1 MKTKIIKTLA
11 YLESNEAT
19 LAEIINDRDNAR
31 EELYLALKSFL
42 LKIHPSATLMLEQ
55 YDFFNIEYKELSLYI
70 SVAVRGHYIISTDET
85 TTEYSNCRNFLAAID
100 KEVQQYFISVAD
112 VQNGALFRA
121 LTCNMY
127 IMILPYGW
135 SASPEKQLY
144 FIADE
149 HYKPYSN
156 EPQTKE
162 YWVNYLSGRYVKVT
176 K

>member
-11 YLESNEAT
+11 YLESNETT

-42 LKIHPSATLMLEQ
+42 LGIHPSATLVLEQ
-55 YDFFNIEYKELSLYI
+55 DDLFNIEYKGLSLYI
-70 SVAVRGHYIISTDET
+70 SVAVRGHYIISTGEV
-85 TTEYSNCRNFLAAID
+85 TTEYSNCRNFLAAVD
-100 KEVQQYFISVAD
+100 KGVQQIPMAD
-112 VQNGALFRA
+112 IQNGALFKS

-135 SASPEKQLY
+135 SDGSKKQLY

-156 EPQTKE
+156 EPQIKE
-162 YWVNYLSGRYVKVT
+162 YWAEYLSGRYVKVT

>member
-1 MKTKIIKTLA
+1 MRTKVCETLA

-19 LAEIINDRDNAR
+19 IAELINDRDDAR
-31 EELYLALKSFL
+31 ETLYEELKSFL
-42 LKIHPSATLMLEQ
+42 LGIHPSATLVLEQ
-55 YDFFNIEYKELSLYI
+55 YDFFNIEYKGLSLYI
-70 SVAVRGHYIISTDET
+70 SVAVRGHYIISIGEV
-85 TTEYSNCRNFLAAID
+85 TTEYSNCRNFLAAVD
-100 KEVQQYFISVAD
+100 NEVQQYFIFVAD
-112 VQNGALFRA
+112 VQNGTLFRA
-121 LTCNMY
+121 LNWNMY

-156 EPQTKE
+156 DPQSKE